1 MRSRRGRRVLLNV
14 IGLVVVVLFAFP
26 FYWMLSTAFKQPGD
40 VQTYVPKFLPIPPTL
55 DNFATAVTRPYFPD
69 YVRNSVVV
77 SISTVLLALVVGL
90 LAAATVSR
98 VNFRGRKF
106 FLLLVVVA
114 QLAPFEA
121 LLIPMYLVFR
131 QANLLNQIP
140 ALIITYFIFTLPFT
154 IWALRGFIDGI
165 PIDLEESAMVDG
177 ASRFGA
183 FRHVVLPLL
192 GPGLVATSIFAFIT
206 AWNEF
211 LYAYV
216 LMRDTSNFTL
226 PVWLSTFK
234 TAFGTDWGGTMAAS
248 TLFTLPVLVFFLLDP
263 EPDGRRGHRRRRQ
276 GMSQAGA
283 LGSLMLAFEGTALPG
298 DVAARLASAPSAG
311 ITLFRFANV
320 ASPGQVRELTDAIRR
335 ASAAPPLI
343 GADQEGGQ
351 FLGLGDGTTP
361 FAGNMALGAVG
372 DRRPRG
378 ARRAGDRARVPG
390 ARGEPRLRPGLRP
403 RVEPGQPG
411 DRDPLVRRRP
421 VRRRDARRRDRPRPP
436 VRRRRGRA
444 EALSGH
450 RRRRRRLAPQ
460 PAGPRRRARRS
471 WPPGSS
477 SRSGPGSAPAPAS

>member
-1 MRSRRGRRVLLNV
+1 MTSRRGRRLVLNV
-14 IGLVVVVLFAFP
+14 TGVVVVVLFAFP
-26 FYWMLSTAFKQPGD
+26 FYWMLSTAFKQPAD

-77 SISTVLLALVVGL
+77 SISTVVAALVVGL

-248 TLFTLPVLVFFLLDP
+248 TLFTLPVLVFFLLIQNRMV
-263 EPDGRRGHRRRRQ
+263 GGVT
-276 GMSQAGA
+276 AGA
-283 LGSLMLAFEGTALPG
+283 VKG
-298 DVAARLASAPSAG
+298 
-311 ITLFRFANV
+311 
-320 ASPGQVRELTDAIRR
+320 
-335 ASAAPPLI
+335 
-343 GADQEGGQ
+343 
-351 FLGLGDGTTP
+351 
-361 FAGNMALGAVG
+361 
-372 DRRPRG
+372 
-378 ARRAGDRARVPG
+378 
-390 ARGEPRLRPGLRP
+390 
-403 RVEPGQPG
+403 
-411 DRDPLVRRRP
+411 
-421 VRRRDARRRDRPRPP
+421 
-436 VRRRRGRA
+436 
-444 EALSGH
+444 
-450 RRRRRRLAPQ
+450 
-460 PAGPRRRARRS
+460 
-471 WPPGSS
+471 
-477 SRSGPGSAPAPAS
+477 